1 MHPSIPGLVAAL
13 RGDAFYQA
21 ILVAHD
27 GDDAQRDALARYMG
41 YSIDEAG
48 RTGRVVPADDPA
60 IGAALWLLPREAD
73 VEEREHAAKHAFLAE
88 LCGPTGY
95 DRYRRIVGFMHA
107 QAERVVPRDAW
118 YLSILGVDPGVQ
130 GRGIGAQML
139 APTLAEADAAG
150 AVTWLETFTTRGARF
165 YERVGFTLVGWY
177 DEPVTG
183 RAYATLR
190 RDPATD
196 GANPVR
202 A

>member
-13 RGDAFYQA
+13 HGDVFYQT
-21 ILVAHD
+21 ILAAHD
-27 GDDAQRDALARYMG
+27 SVEAKRAALARYLG
-41 YSIDEAG
+41 YSIDEAE
-48 RTGRVVPADDPA
+48 RTGRVVLADDPS

-73 VEEREHAAKHAFLAE
+73 VEQREHEAKHAFLAD

-107 QAERVVPRDAW
+107 QAERLIPVDAW
-118 YLSILGVDPGVQ
+118 YLSILGVDPAVQ
-130 GRGIGAQML
+130 SRGIGARLL

-165 YERVGFTLVGWY
+165 YERVGFALVGWY

-183 RAYATLR
+183 RAYAALR
-190 RDPATD
+190 RDPA
-196 GANPVR
+196 R
-202 A
+202 